1 MISRAIGFEKG
12 FQIAGGNQF
21 ETFEIMLPKL
31 SAQDILV
38 KTLAVSVNP
47 VDTKLRQNPKGIK
60 QPHILG
66 FDSVGIITELGEKV
80 TDLAVGDRVIF
91 AGTTKRFGSNSEH
104 QVVDSRI
111 TAKLPEDFPIDEMA
125 ALPLTF
131 LTAYEAL
138 FEKMNLIPEEAANT
152 GELLIINGAG
162 GVGSMAIQLAK
173 WAGMTVLATASRKE
187 SRAWIKEMGADHL
200 IDHHQNITEQV
211 HKLGFDFVPNIL
223 ILHST
228 DQYFNEMAAL
238 VAPFGHIAS
247 IVETSHEINLR
258 LLKNKAASFDWEYMF
273 AKTDYDFKIESQG
286 EILAKLIQLLQA
298 KKIQS
303 TLTKVLPGFSPET
316 FFRAHQMI
324 EDDQMIGKLVIHF

>member
-12 FQIAGGNQF
+12 FQIAGGNHF

-31 SAQDILV
+31 TPDDILV

-66 FDSVGIITELGEKV
+66 FDSVGIVTELGKDVEN
-80 TDLAVGDRVIF
+80 LAVGDRVFF

-111 TAKLPEDFPIDEMA
+111 TAKLPEDFPTDEMA

-138 FEKMNLIPEEAANT
+138 FEKMKLVPNENANN

-162 GVGSMAIQLAK
+162 GVGSLATQLAK
-173 WAGMTVLATASRKE
+173 WAGMTVYATASRKE
-187 SRAWIKEMGADHL
+187 SKAWVKEMGADFV
-200 IDHHQNITEQV
+200 IDHHHSITEQLNQ
-211 HKLGFDFVPNIL
+211 LGIDHIPYIL

-228 DQYFNEMAAL
+228 DRYFNEMAEL
-238 VAPFGHIAS
+238 IAPFGHIAS
-247 IVETSHEINLR
+247 IVETSHEVNLR

-273 AKTDYDFKIESQG
+273 AKTDYDFNIESQG
-286 EILAKLIQLLQA
+286 AILNTLVELLKA
-298 KKIQS
+298 KKIHS
-303 TLTKVLPGFSPET
+303 TLTKVLPGFSPDT
-316 FFRAHQMI
+316 FYRAHKMV
-324 EDDQMIGKLVIHF
+324 EENQMIGKLVIHF